1 MLNRKFAV
9 PLLAVLPF
17 VVALACMGIGRYPI
31 PFVTTV
37 RALLSPLT
45 GVQVAA
51 TDSAVLFSIRLP
63 RLLLA
68 LSVGMGLSVAGAA
81 FQSVFSNPLATPDTL
96 GVASGA
102 SFGAALGLILK
113 ANLLVV
119 QGLALAMGIL
129 ALAITYWISRKN
141 GKVSIIAVVLSGM
154 VISSLFQALVSF
166 IKVIADPQDT
176 LPSITYWLMGSMAG
190 ATYPGLALGLP
201 FIFIGSLMIFLLRWR
216 LNVIALSEDEAQALG
231 SRLKVVRILIM
242 GSATLVTASCVS
254 MCGQV
259 SWIGLLMPHVA
270 RLVCG
275 SDNAKIVPVSMSFGA
290 VFMVLVDTI
299 ARSVSASEIPLSIL
313 TAIIGA
319 PLFVGLLRKMGG
331 VR

>member
-1 MLNRKFAV
+1 M

-275 SDNAKIVPVSMSFGA
+275 SDNTKIVPVSMSFGA

>member
-1 MLNRKFAV
+1 M

-68 LSVGMGLSVAGAA
+68 LSVGMGLSVAGLRSSPC
-81 FQSVFSNPLATPDTL
+81 FPISGHSRYV
-96 GVASGA
+96 GGASGA